1 MAITNVWLTT
11 HNSDG
16 SMKSSSPTYF
26 ESNDLLR
33 GRFSAEVSDAFI
45 LGYYWELVRNA
56 ETSESVVVA
65 EAWTNRY
72 DTLGDE
78 LLTDISPYYDWQLG
92 TGNTI
97 GDTLDVQVTV
107 YYVKAEDVY
116 LAGGQQLINNP
127 IYKNTGQPP
136 SGKNL
141 YLYNP
146 NSMLVLSMGA
156 DDYDQSL
163 YVYKWYNVIDAA
175 GGWMGT
181 NSDWGIHTFSGKSS
195 SYSTGK
201 LPFAEYQ
208 IAGSLSLLL
217 AEAESTYGTTDNDF
231 RDIFFGEGGALI
243 TWATNFDKQN
253 YSSTIV
259 DIISDPDELTAFKAT
274 DTAATAGWLYYYKLP
289 VEADPGSITVQFYQI
304 DPVGSGALAMTV
316 EKIVAG
322 NMSCAD
328 NDHGNKCYGPFTLVE
343 GSAKDKISG
352 TGAETSEGHYNFNS
366 ATTEG
371 YQWSASYTA
380 NGTFVRFSE
389 GQSSGGAS
397 HYSGQSEMASD
408 WIAQWSGATWDGTS
422 SPADGGAYQGS
433 GIVITY
439 STKDL

>member
-16 SMKSSSPTYF
+16 STKSSSPTYF
-26 ESNDLLR
+26 ESNDIIR
-33 GRFSAEVSDAFI
+33 GHFSADVADAAI
-45 LGYYWELVRNA
+45 LGYHWELVRNA
-56 ETSESVVVA
+56 ETSESVVVV
-65 EAWTNRY
+65 EGWTNRY

-78 LLTDISPYYDWQLG
+78 LLTDISPYYGWQLG
-92 TGNTI
+92 TGNTL
-97 GDTLDVQVTV
+97 GDTLDIQVTV
-107 YYVKAEDVY
+107 YYVKAESVY
-116 LAGGQQLINNP
+116 LQGGQKLIDNP

-141 YLYNP
+141 YLYNANYD
-146 NSMLVLSMGA
+146 NSMGY
-156 DDYDQSL
+156 DDYSKSL
-163 YVYKWYNVIDAA
+163 YLWNWKNIVDA
-175 GGWMGT
+175 GINGSYGSWG
-181 NSDWGIHTFSGKSS
+181 DWGVYTFSGESY

-208 IAGSLSLLL
+208 IGGSLSLLL

-231 RDIFFGEGGALI
+231 RDIFFGDSTAPI

-274 DTAATAGWLYYYKLP
+274 NTAATAGWLYYYKLP
-289 VEADPGSITVQFYQI
+289 VEADPDSITVQFYQI

-328 NDHGNKCYGPFTLVE
+328 DDHGNKCYGPFTLVE